1 MKTKNKILMLACLIS
16 MSCGP
21 TLKISSDYDKS
32 ADFNTY
38 STYKLNKVL
47 NTGVINQLQL
57 TRIENSIKWEFGQRN
72 LKESNLNPDL
82 IINPVAVLKD
92 KKTISFDADDYRVG
106 GIYRPY
112 QVWGA
117 PTHATIRANDY
128 REGSLLVDVLDAKS
142 KKLVWT
148 GLVSADIT
156 GQPKDSDKAIKKAIS
171 KLMKDFPIPSMN
183 PQSKN

>member
-1 MKTKNKILMLACLIS
+1 MKTTNTILTLIAFIA

-21 TLKISSDYDKS
+21 SLRISSDYDKS

-38 STYKLNKVL
+38 STYKLNAVN
-47 NTGVINQLQL
+47 NTGVVNQLQL

-72 LKESNLNPDL
+72 LKENRLNPDL

-92 KKTISFDADDYRVG
+92 KKTISFDADNYRVG

-112 QVWGA
+112 GVWGS

-128 REGSLLVDVLDAKS
+128 KEGSLLIDVLDAKS
-142 KKLVWT
+142 KKLIWT
-148 GLVSADIT
+148 GVVSADIT
-156 GQPKDSDKAIKKAIS
+156 GQPKDSEKVIKKAIS
-171 KLMKDFPIPSMN
+171 KMMKDFPIPSTK
-183 PQSKN
+183 P